1 MRKLLFIL
9 LLFVTLPACS
19 QRIDKPGEPYDA
31 YCKVYYP
38 LLGLPDVA
46 LPNGE
51 SGLPLDKDGKAIKF
65 DNMSSF
71 FTYMSKLGWTFV
83 KDVEQNI
90 YLFKKQVTSDE
101 QIKEGL
107 YFADDFKKKKGNK

>member
-1 MRKLLFIL
+1 MKKIVFALLIMFSI
-9 LLFVTLPACS
+9 PALA

-31 YCKVYYP
+31 FCKVYYP
-38 LLGLPDVA
+38 LQETPYITI
-46 LPNGE
+46 PNGFGG
-51 SGLPLDKDGKAIKF
+51 SLYDKDGNYIKF
-65 DNMSSF
+65 ADMSDF

-107 YFADDFKKKKGNK
+107 FFKEDFKKKKGGD